1 MKILIAGDFVPR
13 NRLAPIV
20 ERGDYEAIFGEVTE
34 IVRSADYALVNF
46 ESPVTEQGDKP
57 ITKFGPCLRCSP
69 KAVDAIRYAGFTC
82 ATLANNHI
90 RDYGDSGVRRTM
102 DRLRQQ
108 GIDFVGAGENL
119 DAATRVLYVERKGET
134 LAVIN
139 CCEHEFTLATDE
151 RYGANPLDPVKQFY
165 AIQEAR
171 TRADHVVV
179 IVHGGPEH
187 HQLPTP
193 RMQDTYRF
201 FIDAGADMVVNHHQH
216 CYSGYE
222 IYKGKPV
229 VYGTG
234 NFCMDKQP
242 LSKGQSWNEGY
253 MVLWDTDDKRQIELI
268 PYSQCGDQP
277 TVHLLRRDAF
287 DERLQQLNAVIGDR
301 QRLEQET
308 KKYYDT
314 CHEIIRCELEP
325 IQLHYVA
332 ALQHRHLLPS
342 LVTRRWLVKL
352 QKLVMCESHRDK
364 LEHYFNGKMPF

>member
-119 DAATRVLYVERKGET
+119 DAAAKVHYVERKGET

-179 IVHGGPEH
+179 IVHGCSCRCF
-187 HQLPTP
+187 TP
-193 RMQDTYRF
+193 STARL
-201 FIDAGADMVVNHHQH
+201 
-216 CYSGYE
+216 
-222 IYKGKPV
+222 
-229 VYGTG
+229 
-234 NFCMDKQP
+234 
-242 LSKGQSWNEGY
+242 LSASC
-253 MVLWDTDDKRQIELI
+253 
-268 PYSQCGDQP
+268 SC
-277 TVHLLRRDAF
+277 A
-287 DERLQQLNAVIGDR
+287 
-301 QRLEQET
+301 
-308 KKYYDT
+308 
-314 CHEIIRCELEP
+314 
-325 IQLHYVA
+325 
-332 ALQHRHLLPS
+332 
-342 LVTRRWLVKL
+342 
-352 QKLVMCESHRDK
+352 
-364 LEHYFNGKMPF
+364 